1 MEAGASE
8 SGQVSPFH
16 NMKLWASRRTEME
29 EDVERPTTVEALGT
43 ETIDPDGVASMRAN
57 VEDISWRHG
66 GELAAA
72 RGRARV

>member
-1 MEAGASE
+1 
-8 SGQVSPFH
+8 
-16 NMKLWASRRTEME
+16 ME

-72 RGRARV
+72 RGRSRADDGGAEEPYALIPS